1 MTTFMIIAS
10 AIYVLMMG
18 AFVVYAFHRGW
29 TPWIRE
35 RCRPVERVLADVA
48 QKEEQREFIPMFQRE
63 EVTARLIAFKCQDG
77 KTRVFSIQERLF
89 NRLMEEEHGILLYRG
104 DTFVAFESTQSG
116 ADSDDVYRR
125 MVR

>member
-1 MTTFMIIAS
+1 MIAT

-35 RCRPVERVLADVA
+35 RRRPVERVLADVA
-48 QKEEQREFIPMFQRE
+48 QKDEKREYIAMFQRE
-63 EVTARLIAFKCQDG
+63 EVTARLIAFRCQDG
-77 KTRVFSIQERLF
+77 KTRVFNMQERIF
-89 NRLMEEEHGILLYRG
+89 NRLMEEEHGILNYRG
-104 DTFVAFESTQSG
+104 DSFVSFESTQRG
-116 ADSDDVYRR
+116 ADSDDVYLR